1 MVAEKTIVAEADA
14 VITPSE
20 AGEQI
25 DNLQN
30 LVEMQSGTII
40 DLVDTNV
47 ELRDENEKLVEQI
60 ENESETTPCLI
71 AMKAELNQLTQTV
84 DQLSHLIASN
94 QMTPL
99 PQSAGDDQD
108 LAPLPNPEPEPQTG
122 AETGVLPPSEA
133 ELAPPVQ
140 KPKYKAL

>member
-30 LVEMQSGTII
+30 FVEIQSEAIG

-71 AMKAELNQLTQTV
+71 AMKAELNQLIQTV
-84 DQLSHLIASN
+84 SLLSAQLASS

-99 PQSAGDDQD
+99 PPSAGDDQD
-108 LAPLPNPEPEPQTG
+108 LNPPPNPQPEPE
-122 AETGVLPPSEA
+122 AEAEAEAMPPSEV
-133 ELAPPVQ
+133 EPLPPGR
-140 KPKYKAL
+140 KPKYRAL